1 MANEKRSKTANGMPR
16 PAVTTGPI
24 DPIKTRIA
32 RKVVGAGGFQ
42 AGEGGRS
49 REAGMLI
56 DTSQV
61 AAPYSSGYK
70 LEAYRTSYAYGLS
83 DRTGAY
89 DIPTYFVMMNEQ
101 NGGMLYWPVTLHE
114 KYSWYRYW
122 SRCFTNPNVLITKE
136 DGTEAPLHSF
146 KAGDKVINAQGGI
159 TEIEEITSQTYK
171 GDVIRLDVEANRWN
185 DLEVTPEHPFKV
197 LRANRIHRK
206 HCRISDSDGIEHRE
220 TFVDIDFVLEWLEA
234 KDIQEGDCLVV
245 PRTSGNQEASFSVEF
260 ARLIGYY
267 AAEGNINLD
276 RKGEPEAVTWSLGTH
291 EPDIINE
298 IKALCLKEFGEEPSE
313 YNYPARES
321 ATTLRLW
328 NRGFASWLLENCG
341 TGSHIKKFS
350 DKVFHADDESVKHI
364 IGCWLNGDGNRDHA
378 EAEGQLAGTTV
389 SPDMASQLYLMMVRV
404 GLTPSKRNSP
414 TRQFNNTSEI
424 IGTSWRLFL
433 PPLAANSIIAY
444 TKWTS
449 VDKEFRHR
457 KYNHNGNLLLPVRKI
472 THRYFEGLIWNF
484 MTKGENY
491 EDRTFLVY
499 GMATHN
505 TDAYIGRALE
515 LLADLP
521 MSKLSLNMPKAGGKL
536 TKKLSEEI
544 LAFFTYQLEV
554 LNTFELCQSI
564 LWETNMIGN
573 TYIFHEWDTK
583 KKMWSRAIMLPPE
596 EVYIFQYPFTDNKR
610 VEYRPQRL
618 IALIKGLGS
627 AESSETPKGDYDRSA
642 MNEKIVEGV
651 PKEMRQMVEKEGCIV
666 MDTDPLTGSFVHHIA
681 RRRSPYMDLG
691 ASVLERVLVPM
702 LQKEHYRYTQLSLAS
717 RNMTPKNLIT
727 APGLMPE
734 ELNDLRVQVDLSYM
748 DPEYSIITN
757 YEVTWNQIGVQE
769 RFLDFSRE
777 YEQIENQVFAAMGVT
792 RELLTGEGAFSG
804 TKITVEIMNT
814 MFLLTREIL
823 RNYIEKQLFVPICE
837 AHGWFEED
845 KNGAKKY
852 WYPQVGFNRLTIRDN
867 AEVFDS
873 LFQLYSKG
881 SLPVE
886 VIYELFNLNADEMH
900 AKLLA
905 SLFTAK
911 DATFNRATEEVNTE
925 VGRALVQQSDVVKKV
940 AEYLGLEYTPP
951 QQQGGG
957 QEAQGGM
964 PEGYGEAQT
973 DGGTVQEG
981 QDQETG
987 PEGNGPGKGVD
998 EGADKNS
1005 GSDSGDEGQ
1014 SDADGKASEI
1024 AKKLPADAS
1033 DEDIDSAIEKAHGG
1047 K

>member
-1 MANEKRSKTANGMPR
+1 MAKRTKTANGLVR
-16 PAVTTGPI
+16 PTVTTGPA
-24 DPIKTRIA
+24 DPVKTRIA
-32 RKVVGAGGFQ
+32 RKAVGSGGFEF
-42 AGEGGRS
+42 GSGGRS

-122 SRCFTNPNVLITKE
+122 SR
-136 DGTEAPLHSF
+136 
-146 KAGDKVINAQGGI
+146 
-159 TEIEEITSQTYK
+159 
-171 GDVIRLDVEANRWN
+171 
-185 DLEVTPEHPFKV
+185 
-197 LRANRIHRK
+197 
-206 HCRISDSDGIEHRE
+206 
-220 TFVDIDFVLEWLEA
+220 
-234 KDIQEGDCLVV
+234 
-245 PRTSGNQEASFSVEF
+245 
-260 ARLIGYY
+260 
-267 AAEGNINLD
+267 
-276 RKGEPEAVTWSLGTH
+276 
-291 EPDIINE
+291 
-298 IKALCLKEFGEEPSE
+298 
-313 YNYPARES
+313 
-321 ATTLRLW
+321 
-328 NRGFASWLLENCG
+328 
-341 TGSHIKKFS
+341 
-350 DKVFHADDESVKHI
+350 
-364 IGCWLNGDGNRDHA
+364 
-378 EAEGQLAGTTV
+378 
-389 SPDMASQLYLMMVRV
+389 
-404 GLTPSKRNSP
+404 
-414 TRQFNNTSEI
+414 
-424 IGTSWRLFL
+424 
-433 PPLAANSIIAY
+433 
-444 TKWTS
+444 
-449 VDKEFRHR
+449 
-457 KYNHNGNLLLPVRKI
+457 
-472 THRYFEGLIWNF
+472 
-484 MTKGENY
+484 
-491 EDRTFLVY
+491 
-499 GMATHN
+499 

-544 LAFFTYQLEV
+544 LSFFTWQLEV
-554 LNTFELCQSI
+554 INAFELCQSI

-596 EVYIFQYPFTDNKR
+596 EVYVFQYPFTDNKR

-618 IALIKGLGS
+618 ISLIKGAGS

-651 PKEMRQMVEKEGCIV
+651 PKELKDMVEKEGCIV

-769 RFLDFSRE
+769 RMLDFSRE

-804 TKITVEIMNT
+804 TKITVEILNT
-814 MFLLTREIL
+814 MFLLTREVL
-823 RNYIEKQLFVPICE
+823 RNYIEKQLFIPVCE

-845 KNGAKKY
+845 KNGVKKY

-886 VIYELFNLNADEMH
+886 VIYELFNLNPEEMH
-900 AKLLA
+900 SKLLA
-905 SLFTAK
+905 GLFTTK
-911 DATFNRATEEVNTE
+911 DSTFNRATEEVNTE

-940 AEYLGLEYTPP
+940 AAYLGLEYKEKPEE
-951 QQQGGG
+951 QGG
-957 QEAQGGM
+957 EAGGGL
-964 PEGYGEAQT
+964 PTGYGDVQT
-973 DGGTVQEG
+973 DGGTVPEG
-981 QDQETG
+981 QDQEAETDNTDIQEEEK
-987 PEGNGPGKGVD
+987 PEAGEQP
-998 EGADKNS
+998 
-1005 GSDSGDEGQ
+1005 
-1014 SDADGKASEI
+1014 DADAV
-1024 AKKLPADAS
+1024 AKEVADALPPNAT
-1033 DEDIDSAIEKAHGG
+1033 DQDIEQAVEEAEKAHGE
-1047 K
+1047 